1 MLLELTVIHGR
12 FDYGRRGYVWL
23 SGMLDVTMIEF
34 QLAVVSLL
42 SSLLEG
48 FALSVLLETSTVLI

>member
-1 MLLELTVIHGR
+1 MIHGR